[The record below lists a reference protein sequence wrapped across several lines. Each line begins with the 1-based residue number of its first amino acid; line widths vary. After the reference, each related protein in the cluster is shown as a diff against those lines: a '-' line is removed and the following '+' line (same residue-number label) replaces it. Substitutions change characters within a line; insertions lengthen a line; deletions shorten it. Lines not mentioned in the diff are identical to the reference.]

1 MKPRPHGPFRA
12 IANKISQWAGSA
24 TVFIGAIL
32 VVLVWATTGPL
43 FDFSDTWQLVIN
55 TGTTIV
61 TFLMVFL
68 IQNTQNRDTKAIQLK
83 LDELIHATKN
93 ARNAFV
99 GLEEL
104 TDEELAALDGEF
116 KKTSQNPAAAK
127 ALFKIRTQIEAAHAT
142 RSTKLS
148 SQATHAIGAILKA
161 PITVATVAIPKSN
174 PDKTPP
180 KDTNQPAP

>member
-24 TVFIGAIL
+24 SVFVGAIL
-32 VVLVWATTGPL
+32 VVLVWASTGPL
-43 FDFSDTWQLVIN
+43 FNFSDTWQLVIN

-83 LDELIHATKN
+83 LDELIHSTKN
-93 ARNAFV
+93 ARDAFV

-104 TDEELAALDGEF
+104 TDEELAALDQEF
-116 KKTSQNPAAAK
+116 RVLNQNPKVAK
-127 ALFKIRTQIEAAHAT
+127 ALLKIRTQIEVEHNS
-142 RSTKLS
+142 RTKLS
-148 SQATHAIGAILKA
+148 TQATHAMATLLKA
-161 PITVATVAIPKSN
+161 PLTVAAAAKANSAAKS
-174 PDKTPP
+174 DQTPP
-180 KDTNQPAP
+180 EHPAGP

>member
-24 TVFIGAIL
+24 TVFVGAII

-93 ARNAFV
+93 ARDAFV

-116 KKTSQNPAAAK
+116 RKINQNPAAAK
-127 ALFKIRTQIEAAHAT
+127 ALIKIRAQIEAEHAT
-142 RSTKLS
+142 RGAPLS
-148 SQATHAIGAILKA
+148 ASAQAVAALLKKPLA
-161 PITVATVAIPKSN
+161 VAVPHRNQEADSKNNPTQKSN
-174 PDKTPP
+174 
-180 KDTNQPAP
+180 

>member
-24 TVFIGAIL
+24 TVFVGAII
-32 VVLVWATTGPL
+32 VVLVWASSGP
-43 FDFSDTWQLVIN
+43 FFQFSDTWQLVIN

-83 LDELIHATKN
+83 LDELIHSTKN
-93 ARNAFV
+93 ARDAFV

-104 TDEELAALDGEF
+104 TDEELAALDKEF
-116 KKTSQNPAAAK
+116 RVLNQNPAAAK
-127 ALFKIRTQIEAAHAT
+127 ALAKIRAQIEAEHAN
-142 RSTKLS
+142 RTKLS
-148 SQATHAIGAILKA
+148 TQATHAVATLLKT
-161 PITVATVAIPKSN
+161 PLTVAAVATKNSQN
-174 PDKTPP
+174 KTDKTPP
-180 KDTNQPAP
+180 ETPAGP